1 MKNVLF
7 HGFQGPY
14 GKCFKLESPLGY
26 LFKRVSPLISPKP
39 SIKKMKE
46 YVAGKNIEEV
56 ARSYGIDER
65 DVIKLASN
73 ENCLGPSQKA
83 IAAIK
88 KMAGTVHLYPSV
100 DAVELREELAR
111 HYRFP
116 LRNIVT
122 GPGMDGVMETLL
134 RVFLDKGDESI
145 IPLPTFS
152 YYENMTGFSSA
163 NPVFSMRRPD
173 YGLDTED
180 ILSKVSKRTRFI
192 FITSPNNPTGNVT
205 PAGDIR
211 AIAESVKCMV
221 FVDEAYVDFAD
232 HMALDLVKKY
242 DNVIVGRTMSKAW
255 GLAGL
260 RIGYAFV
267 PEGIVN
273 DYWKAATPHSLS
285 RISIAAA
292 IAALRDTEHYN
303 RSVETV
309 KMGRKYLR
317 DNIPFRTLPSE
328 ANFILMD
335 VSQMKSR
342 HVVDEC
348 MKRGIILRDC
358 ASFRGMGDTFV
369 RVTVGTPGQNSRL
382 VEALKAIHGGA

>member
-1 MKNVLF
+1 M
-7 HGFQGPY
+7 
-14 GKCFKLESPLGY
+14 
-26 LFKRVSPLISPKP
+26 RVSPLISPKP

-73 ENCLGPSQKA
+73 ENCLGPSPKA

-88 KMAGTVHLYPSV
+88 KTAGTVHLYPSV
-100 DAVELREELAR
+100 DAIELREELAG
-111 HYRFP
+111 YYQFP
-116 LRNIVT
+116 VGNIVT

-152 YYENMTGFSSA
+152 YYENVSGFCSA
-163 NPVFSMRRPD
+163 KPVFSMRKPD
-173 YGLDTED
+173 YSLDVDD
-180 ILSKVSKRTRFI
+180 ILSKVGKRTRFI

-205 PAGDIR
+205 PVTDIR
-211 AIAESVKCMV
+211 EIAESVKCMV
-221 FVDEAYVDFAD
+221 FVDEAYVDFANYT
-232 HMALDLVKKY
+232 ALGMVKKY

-267 PEGIVN
+267 PEWVFGQ
-273 DYWKAATPHSLS
+273 YMRAATPHGIS
-285 RISIAAA
+285 RVSIAAA
-292 IAALRDTEHYN
+292 IGALHDTEHYKK
-303 RSVETV
+303 SVDTV
-309 KMGRKYLR
+309 KAGRKYLR
-317 DNIPFRTLPSE
+317 ANIPFKTFPSE

-335 VSQMKSR
+335 VSPMKSR
-342 HVVDEC
+342 RVVDEC

-358 ASFRGMGDTFV
+358 TSFRGMGDTFV
-369 RVTVGTPGQNSRL
+369 RVTVGTPEQNARL
-382 VEALKAIHGGA
+382 VEALNAIRGGV

>member
-1 MKNVLF
+1 MENVLI
-7 HGFQGPY
+7 HGFRGPY
-14 GKCFKLESPLGY
+14 GKCFKLGSPLEY
-26 LFKRVSPLISPKP
+26 LFIRVSPLISPKP

-46 YVAGKNIEEV
+46 YVAGRNIEEV

-73 ENCLGPSQKA
+73 ENCLGPSPKA

-88 KMAGTVHLYPSV
+88 KTAGTVHLYPSV
-100 DAVELREELAR
+100 DAVELREELAEF
-111 HYRFP
+111 YQFP
-116 LRNIVT
+116 VGNIVA

-134 RVFLDKGDESI
+134 RVFLDKGDKSI
-145 IPLPTFS
+145 ISLPTFS
-152 YYENMTGFSSA
+152 YYENVTGFSSA
-163 NPVFSMRRPD
+163 KPVFSMRKPD
-173 YGLDTED
+173 YSLDIED
-180 ILSKVSKRTRFI
+180 ILGKVSKRTRFI

-205 PAGDIR
+205 PARDIK
-211 AIAESVKCMV
+211 AIAESVKCLV
-221 FVDEAYVDFAD
+221 FVDEAYVDFAG
-232 HMALDLVKKY
+232 HTALGMVKKY

-267 PEGIVN
+267 PEWVTGQ
-273 DYWKAATPHSLS
+273 YMKAATPHSLS
-285 RISIAAA
+285 RVSIAAA
-292 IAALRDTEHYN
+292 IGALRDKEHYK

-309 KMGRKYLR
+309 KAGRKYLR
-317 DNIPFRTLPSE
+317 ANIPFKTFPSE

-358 ASFRGMGDTFV
+358 TSFRGMGDTFV
-369 RVTVGTPGQNSRL
+369 RVTVGTPGQNARL
-382 VEALKAIHGGA
+382 VKALNAIRGGA

>member
-1 MKNVLF
+1 
-7 HGFQGPY
+7 
-14 GKCFKLESPLGY
+14 
-26 LFKRVSPLISPKP
+26 LIDPKP

-56 ARSYGIDER
+56 ARSYGIAEC

-73 ENCLGPSQKA
+73 ENCLGPSPKA
-83 IAAIK
+83 INAIK
-88 KMAGTVHLYPSV
+88 EMAGSVHLYPSV
-100 DAVELREELAR
+100 DAIELREELAD
-111 HYRFP
+111 HYGFP
-116 LRNIVT
+116 VQNIVA

-152 YYENMTGFSSA
+152 YYENVTGFSSA
-163 NPVFSMRRPD
+163 LPVFSERRAD
-173 YGLDTED
+173 YSLDAED
-180 ILSKVSKRTRFI
+180 IINKVNERTRFI

-205 PAGDIR
+205 SVEDIE
-211 AIAESVKCMV
+211 AIAGSVKCLV
-221 FVDEAYVDFAD
+221 FVDEAYIDFSD
-232 HMALDLVKKY
+232 KNALGLVKKY

-267 PEGIVN
+267 PDWVLSQ
-273 DYWKAATPHSLS
+273 YYKAATPHSIS
-285 RISIAAA
+285 RVSIAAA
-292 IAALRDTEHYN
+292 IAALNDKEHYR

-309 KMGRKYLR
+309 RTGREFLR
-317 DNIPFRTLPSE
+317 KNIPFKTLPSD

-335 VSQMKSR
+335 VAPLKAR
-342 HVVDEC
+342 LVVTEC

-358 ASFRGMGDTFV
+358 TSFRGMGDTFV
-369 RVTVGTPGQNSRL
+369 RITVGTPEQNARL
-382 VEALKAIHGGA
+382 VSVLKEIYGGP

>member
-1 MKNVLF
+1 MF
-7 HGFQGPY
+7 I
-14 GKCFKLESPLGY
+14 
-26 LFKRVSPLISPKP
+26 RVSPLISPKP

-46 YVAGKNIEEV
+46 YVAGRNIEEV

-73 ENCLGPSQKA
+73 ENCLGPSPKA

-88 KMAGTVHLYPSV
+88 KAAWTVHLYPSV
-100 DAVELREELAR
+100 DAVELREELAG
-111 HYRFP
+111 HYGFP
-116 LRNIVT
+116 IENVVT

-134 RVFLDKGDESI
+134 RVFLDKGDESV

-152 YYENMTGFSSA
+152 YYENMSGFCSA
-163 NPVFSMRRPD
+163 KPVFSMRKPD
-173 YGLDTED
+173 YSLDIED

-192 FITSPNNPTGNVT
+192 FITSPNNPTGNVA
-205 PAGDIR
+205 PPGDIR
-211 AIAESVKCMV
+211 AIVESVKCLV
-221 FVDEAYVDFAD
+221 FVDEAYVDFAKGS
-232 HMALDLVKKY
+232 ALGMVKKY

-267 PEGIVN
+267 PEWVLGQ
-273 DYWKAATPHSLS
+273 YMKASTPHSIS
-285 RISIAAA
+285 RVSLAAA
-292 IAALRDTEHYN
+292 IGALHDSEHYKK
-303 RSVETV
+303 SVETV
-309 KMGRKYLR
+309 KAGRRYLR
-317 DNIPFRTLPSE
+317 ANVPFRTFPSE

-335 VSQMKSR
+335 VSPMKSG

-358 ASFRGMGDTFV
+358 SSFRGMGDTFV
-369 RVTVGTPGQNSRL
+369 RVTVGTPLQNARL
-382 VEALKAIHGGA
+382 VEALGAIRGGA